1 MPAGEAAV
9 TRRAPAGTGA
19 EPGAVTAAGKAVHVT
34 AAGKSVH
41 AAIASKPVHAAIA
54 SKPVHVT
61 IVSKPVH
68 VTIVTMDSHMSTAFL
83 AAAERVA
90 FEVPGLTLA
99 IHTADHWDDPAALA
113 ECLSDIGR
121 ADIVVAGMLF
131 LDEHIKRVLP
141 ALAARREACDAML
154 CCVSA
159 GEVVRLTKLGKFS
172 MAAGQGGP
180 MALLKKLRGSK
191 KPGSSGAGQMKMLKN
206 LPKMLRFIPGTAQ
219 DMRSYFLAMQYW
231 LAGSEENFANMI
243 RMLVGKYAAGA
254 AGAALKAAPPV
265 GYPEIGLYHP
275 AARGRMVESLDLLPR
290 RAGEIATVGVLVL
303 RSYVLAGNAGHYDG
317 VIAALEKQGLRVLP
331 AFASGLDAREAIT
344 RFFMKDGV
352 ATVDA
357 VVSLT
362 GFSLVGGP
370 AYNDSRAAEELLARL
385 DVPYVA
391 AHPVEFQTLAQWEND
406 ARGLTPVEATMMVAL
421 PELDG
426 ATGPITFG
434 GRGGPKGHDM
444 FVHPERAAMLAARV
458 ARLATL
464 KRRARAQKK
473 LAIVIFNFPPNAG
486 ATGTAAYLA
495 VFESLFNTLRA
506 LAAGGYRV
514 DVPES
519 VEALRRAILEGN
531 ATRFGAD
538 ANVAWRIPAN
548 DHVKREPHLR
558 ELEQVWGPAPGRA
571 QSDGSGIFVLGRQ
584 FGHVF
589 VGVQPNFGYEG
600 DPMRLLFEGSFA
612 PTHAFCAFYRW
623 IREDFAADAVL
634 HFGTHGALEFMPGK
648 QTGMSAKCWPD
659 RLIGDVPNF
668 YFYASNNPSEGLL
681 AKRRGAATLISH
693 LTPSVTQAGLY
704 RGLAELKSGI
714 DRFRQLEPGAA
725 EAGDLAA
732 MIQAQAAALDMA
744 RAEPLWGPD
753 AGAQIL
759 ALSTALRDVEYSLIP
774 HGLHVIGAPPSAGER
789 AQILDAAGIA
799 DAQQR
804 AALDALMAAE
814 PELPALLHALDGGY
828 THPAPGGDLLRNQ
841 DVLPTG
847 RNIHGFDPF
856 RLPSLFAVKDG
867 AAQADRLLARHLADT
882 GALPQTVAM
891 VLWGSDNLKNEGGP
905 VAQALWLMGAEP
917 RMDGYGRLCGAQLV
931 PLERLGRPRID
942 VLITLSGIFRD
953 LLPLQTRLL
962 AEAAFLAASAAEPRT
977 QNYLRAHAL
986 DHVAAHGGD
995 IAQAAL
1001 RVFSNGDGAY
1011 GANVNVML
1019 DSGTWAEEDELA
1031 EAFVRRKGF
1040 AYGADGRAARQD
1052 AVFGG
1057 ILKTVEATYQNLE
1070 SVELGVTSIDH
1081 YFDSLGGIAGAV
1093 RRARGGDA
1101 ARVYVGDQTQGGGA
1115 VRSLAEQV
1123 SLETRT
1129 RALNPKWY
1137 EALLG
1142 HGYEGVRQI
1151 EATVTNTLGWSA
1163 TTGEVAPW
1171 VYQKLTETYVLDPE
1185 MRARLAA
1192 LNPKA
1197 SARIANR
1204 LIEAHERKY
1213 WQPDPAVLQTLL
1225 LAGEELEDKLEGI
1238 GLEAVAA

>member
-1 MPAGEAAV
+1 MA
-9 TRRAPAGTGA
+9 
-19 EPGAVTAAGKAVHVT
+19 
-34 AAGKSVH
+34 
-41 AAIASKPVHAAIA
+41 
-54 SKPVHVT
+54 
-61 IVSKPVH
+61 PVH
-68 VTIVTMDSHMSTAFL
+68 VTIVTMDSHMTTAL
-83 AAAERVA
+83 MAAGDRVA
-90 FEVPGLTLA
+90 FEAPGLTLA
-99 IHTADHWDDPAALA
+99 VHTADHWDDCEALA
-113 ECLSDIGR
+113 GCLADIAR
-121 ADIVVAGMLF
+121 ADIVVVGMLF
-131 LDEHIKRVLP
+131 LDEHIAKVLP
-141 ALAARREACDAML
+141 ALQARRDACTAML
-154 CCVSA
+154 CAVSA

-180 MALLKKLRGSK
+180 MAMLKKLRGSK
-191 KPGSSGAGQMKMLKN
+191 KPGSSGAGQMKMLKQ
-206 LPKMLRFIPGTAQ
+206 LPKILRYIPGSAQ

-243 RMLVGKYAAGA
+243 RMLVGRYAPAGQ
-254 AGAALKAAPPV
+254 GFVLKAAPPV
-265 GYPEIGLYHP
+265 EYPEVGLYHP
-275 AARGRMVESLDLLPR
+275 QARGRMVDSVDQLPA
-290 RAGEIATVGVLVL
+290 RAGDVATVGLLIL

-317 VIAALEKQGLRVLP
+317 VIAAMEKRGLRVLP
-331 AFASGLDAREAIT
+331 AFASGLDAREAVT
-344 RFFMKDGV
+344 QFFMKDGV
-352 ATVDA
+352 AAVDA

-370 AYNDSRAAEELLARL
+370 AYNDSRAAEALLATL
-385 DVPYVA
+385 DVPYIG
-391 AHPVEFQTLAQWEND
+391 AHPVEFQTLAQWEGD

-434 GRGGPKGHDM
+434 GRGGPQGHDM
-444 FVHPERAAMLAARV
+444 FVHAERAAMLAARV
-458 ARLATL
+458 AKLATL
-464 KRRARAQKK
+464 KRRARAEKK

-506 LAAGGYRV
+506 LKDGGYTV
-514 DVPES
+514 DVPQS
-519 VEALRRAILEGN
+519 VAAMRRAILEGN
-531 ATRFGAD
+531 AQRFGAD
-538 ANVAWRIPAN
+538 ANVAFRIPAN

-558 ELEQVWGPAPGRA
+558 ELEKVWGPAPGRA

-584 FGHVF
+584 FGNVF

-612 PTHAFCAFYRW
+612 PTHAFSAFYRW

-648 QTGMSAKCWPD
+648 QTGLSAACWPD

-681 AKRRGAATLISH
+681 AKRRGGATLISH
-693 LTPSVTQAGLY
+693 LTPSVTRAGLY
-704 RGLAELKSGI
+704 RGLADLKSAI

-725 EAGDLAA
+725 ETNDLAA

-744 RAEPLWGPD
+744 RAEPHWGGE

-759 ALSTALRDVEYSLIP
+759 ALSTALLDVEYSLIP
-774 HGLHVIGAPPSAGER
+774 NGMHVIGAPPSPEERGE
-789 AQILDAAGIA
+789 ILDAACIEDSA
-799 DAQQR
+799 RR
-804 AALDALMAAE
+804 AALDVLMAAE
-814 PELPALLHALDGGY
+814 PELPAMLHALDGGY

-841 DVLPTG
+841 EVLPTG

-856 RLPSLFAVKDG
+856 RLPSQFAARDG

-882 GALPQTVAM
+882 GTLPQTVAM

-905 VAQALWLMGAEP
+905 IAQALWLMGAEP
-917 RMDGYGRLCGAQLV
+917 RTDSYGRLCGAQLI

-942 VLITLSGIFRD
+942 VMMTLSGIFRD

-962 AEAAFLAASAAEPRT
+962 AEAAFLAASAEEPVA

-986 DHVAAHGGD
+986 AHVAAHGGD

-1019 DSGTWAEEDELA
+1019 DSGTWSEEDELA

-1040 AYGADGRAARQD
+1040 AYGVDGRAARQD

-1057 ILKTVEATYQNLE
+1057 LLKTVEATYQNLE

-1093 RRARGGDA
+1093 RRARGGEA
-1101 ARVYVGDQTQGGGA
+1101 AKVYVGDQTCGTGA

-1137 EALLG
+1137 EALLT

-1171 VYQKLTETYVLDPE
+1171 VYQKLTETYVLDAE
-1185 MRARLAA
+1185 MRARMAA

-1213 WQPDPAVLQTLL
+1213 WHPDPAVLESLL

>member
-1 MPAGEAAV
+1 MQKPITPV
-9 TRRAPAGTGA
+9 S
-19 EPGAVTAAGKAVHVT
+19 TA
-34 AAGKSVH
+34 
-41 AAIASKPVHAAIA
+41 
-54 SKPVHVT
+54 PVHVT
-61 IVSKPVH
+61 V
-68 VTIVTMDSHMSTAFL
+68 VTMDSHMSTAFL
-83 AAAERVA
+83 AAADRVA
-90 FEVPGLTLA
+90 FDVPGLTLS
-99 IHTADHWDDPAALA
+99 IHTADHWDDQSALD
-113 ECLSDIGR
+113 ECLADIAR
-121 ADIVVAGMLF
+121 ADIIVAGMLF
-131 LDEHIKRVLP
+131 LDEHISKVLP
-141 ALAARREACDAML
+141 ALTARRDACRAML

-180 MALLKKLRGSK
+180 MAMLKKLRGSK
-191 KPGSSGAGQMKMLKN
+191 KPGSSGAGQMKMLKR
-206 LPKMLRFIPGTAQ
+206 LPKLLKFIPGAAQ

-243 RMLVGKYAAGA
+243 RMLVGRYAG
-254 AGAALKAAPPV
+254 GPALAAAPPV
-265 GYPEIGLYHP
+265 EYPEVGLYHP
-275 AARGRMVESLDLLPR
+275 AARGRMVESIDDLPR
-290 RAGEIATVGVLVL
+290 RSGEVATVGMLVL

-317 VIAALEKQGLRVLP
+317 VIAAMEKQGLRVLP
-331 AFASGLDAREAIT
+331 AFASGLDAREAVT

-357 VVSLT
+357 LVSLT

-370 AYNDSRAAEELLARL
+370 AYNDSRAAETLLATL
-385 DVPYVA
+385 DVPYIG
-391 AHPVEFQTLAQWEND
+391 AHPVEFQTLAQWETD

-444 FVHPERAAMLAARV
+444 YVHAERAAMLAARV
-458 ARLATL
+458 AKLALL
-464 KRRARAQKK
+464 KRRARAEKK
-473 LAIVIFNFPPNAG
+473 LAVVIFNFPPNSG

-506 LAAGGYRV
+506 LHDGGYTV
-514 DVPES
+514 DVPAS
-519 VEALRRAILEGN
+519 VDALRRAILEGN
-531 ATRFGAD
+531 AERFGAD
-538 ANVAWRIPAN
+538 ANVAFKIPAN

-558 ELEQVWGPAPGRA
+558 ELEKVWGPAPGRA
-571 QSDGSGIFVLGRQ
+571 QSDGTGIFVLGRQ
-584 FGHVF
+584 FGNVF

-612 PTHAFCAFYRW
+612 PTHAFSAFYRW
-623 IREDFAADAVL
+623 IREDFGADAVL

-648 QTGMSAKCWPD
+648 QTGLSAACWPD
-659 RLIGDVPNF
+659 RLIRDLPNF

-681 AKRRGAATLISH
+681 AKRRGGATLISH

-704 RGLAELKSGI
+704 RGLSDLKSSI

-725 EAGDLAA
+725 EAGDLAE
-732 MIQAQAAALDMA
+732 MIQAQAQALDMA
-744 RAEPLWGPD
+744 PHVAPDEPLWN
-753 AGAQIL
+753 AQSGETIL
-759 ALSTALRDVEYSLIP
+759 ALSTALREVEYSLIP
-774 HGLHVIGAPPSAGER
+774 NGLHVIGTPPDEQER
-789 AQILDAAGIA
+789 AEIMDAANITEPA
-799 DAQQR
+799 DR
-804 AALDALMAAE
+804 ARLDLLMAAE

-856 RLPSLFAVKDG
+856 RLPTKFAMQDG
-867 AAQADRLLARHLADT
+867 AAQAGRLLARHLADT

-905 VAQALWLMGAEP
+905 IAQALWLMGAEP
-917 RMDGYGRLCGAQLV
+917 RMDAYGRLAGAQLT
-931 PLERLGRPRID
+931 PLAELGRPRID
-942 VLITLSGIFRD
+942 VMITLSGIFRD

-962 AEAAFLAASAAEPRT
+962 AEAALLAAKADEPPA

-986 DHVAAHGGD
+986 AHMAAHGGD
-995 IAQAAL
+995 IEQAAL

-1019 DSGTWAEEDELA
+1019 DSGTWSEEDELA

-1040 AYGADGRAARQD
+1040 AYGMDGKAARQD

-1057 ILKTVEATYQNLE
+1057 LLKTVDATYQNLE

-1093 RRARGGDA
+1093 RRARGGEA
-1101 ARVYVGDQTQGGGA
+1101 AKVYVGDQTRGGGA

-1137 EALLG
+1137 EALLD

-1171 VYQKLTETYVLDPE
+1171 VYQKLTETYVLDPD
-1185 MRARLAA
+1185 MRARMAA

-1197 SARIANR
+1197 SAKIANR

-1213 WQPDPAVLQTLL
+1213 WQPDPAVLQSLL

-1238 GLEAVAA
+1238 GLEAIAA

>member
-1 MPAGEAAV
+1 MQKPITPAEAN
-9 TRRAPAGTGA
+9 
-19 EPGAVTAAGKAVHVT
+19 
-34 AAGKSVH
+34 
-41 AAIASKPVHAAIA
+41 
-54 SKPVHVT
+54 PVHVT
-61 IVSKPVH
+61 V
-68 VTIVTMDSHMSTAFL
+68 VTMDSHMSTALL
-83 AAAERVA
+83 AAADRVA
-90 FEVPGLTLA
+90 FEAPGLTLSV
-99 IHTADHWDDPAALA
+99 HTADHWDDAGNLA
-113 ECLSDIGR
+113 DCLADIAR
-121 ADIVVAGMLF
+121 ADIVVASMLF
-131 LDEHIKRVLP
+131 LDEHIAKVLP
-141 ALAARREACDAML
+141 ALTARRDACDAML

-180 MALLKKLRGSK
+180 MAMLKKLRGSK

-231 LAGSEENFANMI
+231 LAGSEDNFANML
-243 RMLVGKYAAGA
+243 RMLVGKYAVGA
-254 AGAALKAAPPV
+254 AGAKLRVAPPV
-265 GYPEIGLYHP
+265 EYPEVGLYHP
-275 AARGRMVESLDLLPR
+275 QARGRMVDSADLLPR
-290 RAGEIATVGVLVL
+290 RSGEIATVGLLVL

-317 VIAALEKQGLRVLP
+317 VIAVMEKRGLRVLP
-331 AFASGLDAREAIT
+331 AFASGLDAREAVT

-352 ATVDA
+352 AIVDA

-370 AYNDSRAAEELLARL
+370 AYNDSRAAEKLLADL
-385 DVPYVA
+385 DVPYIG
-391 AHPVEFQTLAQWEND
+391 AHPVEFQTLAQWEGD
-406 ARGLTPVEATMMVAL
+406 VRGLTPVEATMMVAL

-444 FVHPERAAMLAARV
+444 FVHAERAAMLAARV
-458 ARLATL
+458 AKLASL
-464 KRRARAQKK
+464 RRRARADKK
-473 LAIVIFNFPPNAG
+473 LAIVIFNFPPNSG

-495 VFESLFNTLRA
+495 VFESLFNTLRS
-506 LAAGGYRV
+506 LAEGGYAV
-514 DVPES
+514 DVPDS
-519 VEALRRAILEGN
+519 VDAMRAAILEGN
-531 ATRFGAD
+531 AARFGAD
-538 ANVAWRIPAN
+538 ANVAFRIPAN
-548 DHVKREPHLR
+548 DHVKREKHLA
-558 ELEQVWGPAPGRA
+558 ELEKVWGPAPGRA

-584 FGHVF
+584 FGNVF

-612 PTHAFCAFYRW
+612 PTHAFSAFYRW
-623 IREDFAADAVL
+623 IREDFGADAVL

-648 QTGMSAKCWPD
+648 QTGLSAKCWPD
-659 RLIGDVPNF
+659 RLIGDLPNF

-681 AKRRGAATLISH
+681 AKRRGGATLISH
-693 LTPSVTQAGLY
+693 LTPSVTKAGLY
-704 RGLAELKSGI
+704 RGLADLKTSI
-714 DRFRQLEPGAA
+714 DRFRHLEPGAT
-725 EAGDLAA
+725 EAADLAA
-732 MIQAQAAALDMA
+732 MIQAQASALDMA
-744 RAEPLWGPD
+744 AAEPVWDDG
-753 AGAQIL
+753 AGAAIL

-774 HGLHVIGAPPSAGER
+774 NGLHVIGAPPSAEER
-789 AQILDAAGIA
+789 VEILDAADIIDPA
-799 DAQQR
+799 RR
-804 AALDALMAAE
+804 ASLDALMAAE
-814 PELPALLHALDGGY
+814 PELPAMLHALDGGY

-856 RLPSLFAVKDG
+856 RLPSAFAMQDG
-867 AAQADRLLARHLADT
+867 AAQAQKLLARHLRDA
-882 GALPQTVAM
+882 GELPQTIAM

-905 VAQALWLMGAEP
+905 IAQALWLMGAEP
-917 RMDGYGRLCGAQLV
+917 RIDAYGRLCGAQLL
-931 PLERLGRPRID
+931 PLETLGRPRID

-962 AEAAFLAASAAEPRT
+962 AEAAFLAASADEPPA

-986 DHVAAHGGD
+986 EHMAAHGGTME
-995 IAQAAL
+995 QAAL

-1019 DSGTWAEEDELA
+1019 DSGTWSEEDELA

-1040 AYGADGRAARQD
+1040 AYGVDGRPARQD

-1057 ILKTVEATYQNLE
+1057 ILKTVDATYQNLE

-1093 RRARGGDA
+1093 RRARGGAA
-1101 ARVYVGDQTQGGGA
+1101 ARVYVGDQTRGAGA
-1115 VRSLAEQV
+1115 VRSLSEQV
-1123 SLETRT
+1123 ALETRT

-1137 EALLG
+1137 EALLN

-1163 TTGEVAPW
+1163 TTGEVQPW

-1185 MRARLAA
+1185 MRARMAA

-1197 SARIANR
+1197 SARIASR
-1204 LIEAHERKY
+1204 LIEAHDRKY
-1213 WQPDPAVLQTLL
+1213 WSPDPATLQSLL